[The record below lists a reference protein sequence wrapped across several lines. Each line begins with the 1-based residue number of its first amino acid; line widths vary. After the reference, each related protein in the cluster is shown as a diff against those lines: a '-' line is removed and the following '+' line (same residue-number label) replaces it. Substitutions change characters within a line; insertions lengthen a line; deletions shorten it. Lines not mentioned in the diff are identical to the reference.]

1 MRAMLPEAFIFEGE
15 TWVATSFSKY
25 TKAMAK
31 AMTTGAMSQFGL
43 DKLMADFQGLPVK
56 QIMRMNM
63 LAGYE
68 METLVLSIVEED
80 TPDSLFDMPTGLKE
94 IPMPSPQMGR

>member
-1 MRAMLPEAFIFEGE
+1 MIPEAFIFEGD
-15 TWVATSFSKY
+15 TWIAPSFSKY

-31 AMTTGAMSQFGL
+31 SMSTGAMSQFGL
-43 DKLMADFQGLPVK
+43 DKMMADFQGLPVK

-68 METLVLSIVEED
+68 METLVISVVEED
-80 TPDSLFDMPTGLKE
+80 TPDSVFDLPAGLKE
-94 IPMPSPQMGR
+94 IPMPTPQIGR